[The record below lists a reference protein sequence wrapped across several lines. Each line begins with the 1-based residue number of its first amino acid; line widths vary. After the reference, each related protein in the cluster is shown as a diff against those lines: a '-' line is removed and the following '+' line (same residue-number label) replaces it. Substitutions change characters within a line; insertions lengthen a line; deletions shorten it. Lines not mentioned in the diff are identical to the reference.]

1 MNSASEGAGSIAPAV
16 AGRNGLVG
24 ETIVKYSRPVILLI
38 ICVALSLI
46 SPAFLTWDNL
56 LNILRQATPIFVLGA
71 GQTLVILSR
80 GIDVSMGSCGALAGV
95 VAAVLMSSKVSVLV
109 AVLVGLAIGALFGLM
124 NGLIVTRVGLPPFI
138 TTFGTYL
145 LGKGL
150 VVLYID
156 GKVIWGFPQ
165 SFRILGAERVAGIPF
180 IIFIGVAIFALFYWL
195 LKYTNFGSAI
205 YSVGANPT
213 ASEVSGIKTR
223 RIITLTFVISSVM
236 AAFAC
241 ILFISRLNSAKS
253 DIGEGFELDAIAATL
268 IGGTSF
274 AGGIGTIGGT
284 VVGALIIILLRNT
297 MNLVGIS
304 PLWQGFAT
312 GLIMV
317 LLILAD
323 EFFRRLL
330 GKRGAAR

>member
-1 MNSASEGAGSIAPAV
+1 MNNALQGIGGPAAVRSGRFSETMA
-16 AGRNGLVG
+16 R
-24 ETIVKYSRPVILLI
+24 YSRLVILLAMCI
-38 ICVALSLI
+38 VLSLI
-46 SPAFLTWDNL
+46 SPAFLSWDNL
-56 LNILRQATPIFVLGA
+56 LNVLRQATPIFVLGA
-71 GQTLVILSR
+71 GQTLVILAR

-95 VAAVLMSSKVSVLV
+95 VAAVLMSMKVPVLAAV
-109 AVLVGLAIGALFGLM
+109 AVGLAIGALFGLM

-150 VVLYID
+150 VVLFID
-156 GKVIWGFPQ
+156 GRVIWGFPE
-165 SFRILGAERVAGIPF
+165 SFRLLGASRVGGIPF
-180 IIFIGVAIFALFYWL
+180 IIFIGIALFALFYWL

-213 ASEVSGIKTR
+213 ASEVSGIRTR
-223 RIITLTFVISSVM
+223 RVVTLTFVISGVM

-241 ILFISRLNSAKS
+241 LLFVSRLNSAKS

-274 AGGIGTIGGT
+274 AGGTGTIGGT
-284 VVGALIIILLRNT
+284 VIGALIIILLRNT
-297 MNLVGIS
+297 MNLLGIS

-317 LLILAD
+317 LLVLAD
-323 EFFRRLL
+323 ELFKRLL
-330 GKRGAAR
+330 GRRRSLA

>member
-1 MNSASEGAGSIAPAV
+1 MSNAARDDGAV
-16 AGRNGLVG
+16 ASPALNRVRRVEEGL
-24 ETIVKYSRPVILLI
+24 IRHSRLVILFLM
-38 ICVALSLI
+38 CAVLSII

-56 LNILRQATPIFVLGA
+56 LNVLRQAVPPFVLGA
-71 GQTLVILSR
+71 GQTIVILSR

-95 VAAVLMSSKVSVLV
+95 VAAVLMSTKVPVLV
-109 AVLVGLAIGALFGLM
+109 AVLVGLAIGAAFGLM
-124 NGLIVTRVGLPPFI
+124 NGLIVTRVRLPPFI

-156 GKVIWGFPQ
+156 GKVIWGFPP
-165 SFRILGAERVAGIPF
+165 SFRFLGAARVAGIPF
-180 IIFIGVAIFALFYWL
+180 IIFIGIAVFLLFAWL
-195 LKYTNFGSAI
+195 LKYTTFGSAI

-223 RIITLTFVISSVM
+223 RVITLTFVISGVT

-241 ILFISRLNSAKS
+241 LLFVSRLNSAKS
-253 DIGEGFELDAIAATL
+253 DIGDGFELDAIAATL

-274 AGGIGTIGGT
+274 AGGTGTINGT
-284 VVGALIIILLRNT
+284 VVGALIIILIRNI
-297 MNLVGIS
+297 MNLLGIS

-312 GLIMV
+312 GSIMV

-323 EFFRRLL
+323 EMFKRLL
-330 GKRGAAR
+330 GRQRSSA

>member
-1 MNSASEGAGSIAPAV
+1 LNSATQGTEVVAARARERGRRPAET
-16 AGRNGLVG
+16 LVRH
-24 ETIVKYSRPVILLI
+24 SRLVILLLM
-38 ICVALSLI
+38 CVVLSLI
-46 SPAFLTWDNL
+46 SRAFLTWDNL
-56 LNILRQATPIFVLGA
+56 LNVLRQATPIFVLGA

-95 VAAVLMSSKVSVLV
+95 VAALLMSTKVSVLV
-109 AVLVGLAIGALFGLM
+109 AVLVGLAIGAAFGLM

-156 GKVIWGFPQ
+156 GKVIWGFPD
-165 SFRILGAERVAGIPF
+165 SFRFLGAARVGGIPF
-180 IIFIGVAIFALFYWL
+180 IIFIGAAIFVLFAWL

-223 RIITLTFVISSVM
+223 RVITLTFVISGMM

-241 ILFISRLNSAKS
+241 LLFVSRLNSAKS

-274 AGGIGTIGGT
+274 AGGTGTISGT
-284 VVGALIIILLRNT
+284 VVGALIIILLRNM
-297 MNLVGIS
+297 MNLLGIS

-312 GLIMV
+312 GLVMV

-323 EFFRRLL
+323 EMFKRFFGRQRT
-330 GKRGAAR
+330 AT